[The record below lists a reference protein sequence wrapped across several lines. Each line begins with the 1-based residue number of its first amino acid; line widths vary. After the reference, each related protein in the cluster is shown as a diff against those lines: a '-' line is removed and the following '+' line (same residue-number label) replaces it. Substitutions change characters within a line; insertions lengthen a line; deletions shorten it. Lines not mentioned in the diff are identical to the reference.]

1 MIIEFW
7 TQNLNPITCYKS
19 NREINRMPER
29 MDLDQYKEKTTV
41 KKRRDPASY
50 PTGIYNGPLKGAHP
64 NARGVTI
71 EDVYG
76 QKIPFSSAVEAAEY
90 LKIKPGA
97 LYNILGG
104 TQKNKTT
111 FKIYKS

>member
-7 TQNLNPITCYKS
+7 KEGLNPITCYKTS
-19 NREINRMPER
+19 REINRSLER
-29 MDLDQYKEKTTV
+29 MDLDTPSLN
-41 KKRRDPASY
+41 KR
-50 PTGIYNGPLKGAHP
+50 INQ
-64 NARGVTI
+64 ARGNEETKLNRASKGEHPRAVKITV

-76 QKIPFSSAVEAAEY
+76 QKIEFGSAVEAASY

-97 LYNILGG
+97 LYNILRGG
-104 TQKNKTT
+104 QKNPTK